1 MFWTQKYAD
10 KVMVMASVLWDS
22 HSILFIVYLEK
33 GNRINPCHKFIA
45 KIVKLYELSFEFLS
59 HTL

>member
-1 MFWTQKYAD
+1 
-10 KVMVMASVLWDS
+10 MVMASVLWDS
-22 HSILFIVYLEK
+22 HSILFIVYLQK

-45 KIVKLYELSFEFLS
+45 KMVKLYELSFEFLS